1 LRTDSRHIVL
11 IVLFAVLLHL
21 PIFTGL
27 IKPVPANFTWWAPW
41 DEDAVSDTAKGA
53 CFDYLT
59 EYLPW
64 QKYLNDSVRDGHL
77 PLWNNYQFCGTP
89 FMANH
94 LLSPFYPPIA
104 ISLFASYEFA
114 NSIVSLLHFLI
125 GPIFMY
131 LYLRRMNI
139 GGKAALVGTFAFCS
153 TGMFIPLFPP
163 WPAAMVWLPAVLY
176 FIEGWLSGA
185 RGWRD
190 VPWLSFAIG
199 FWLME
204 AYPVFVVHSIYFAF
218 FYILCVGP
226 AGRRLVP
233 AVMFISS
240 LILGTLISAAQ
251 NLPTLF
257 FFLESTRFK
266 PDADSMLALLL
277 SVPNF
282 LNHFMPSQSGAFI
295 IGYKYI
301 GLIPF
306 LFLPFAFLRLGGRAR
321 YNLFWLIAS
330 LAISLIPRL
339 LMVLYKILPGWEITA
354 HPPTV
359 PLFFSLAV
367 LAALG
372 ADYLWSHRER
382 NRQHMKIAMSVAAAI
397 FIVVLFFNITG
408 GRLNRTIIFYSLGC
422 AALLLFIFVSTLSGT
437 QATWCRRASLGAIAA
452 ILILTALPWW
462 MNLRHNRPLEEVFD
476 TPIYQDYIKDFSSTN
491 LRLYRKGWQQNVPPN
506 MGILW
511 GIEDAGGYDS
521 LVLKNYYDAA
531 LLHGIHFH
539 RGRETMPITTTY
551 PVDPGMLEDMGIGIL
566 LTSPYTNGLRTNGWV
581 ELETTPHG
589 VGLSVKKSV
598 WRAALIPEGKFMA
611 DAIPLDYHVEGPNEV
626 RITITQPLEAGY
638 VVIRDTY
645 ASGWKAWV
653 DSEPVDIEQYREWMR
668 QINVDAGAKEIVM
681 KYEPVE
687 FKVGLLISIIAAF
700 IALVWIAG
708 GHRRK
713 ALKKSDV
720 A

>member
-1 LRTDSRHIVL
+1 MRSETRHIAL
-11 IVLFAVLLHL
+11 IVLFAIVLHL

-27 IKPVPANFTWWAPW
+27 IKPVPGNFTWWAPW
-41 DEDAVSDTAKGA
+41 DETAVSDPVKGA

-64 QKYLNDSVRDGHL
+64 QKYLHDSVRDGHL
-77 PLWNNYQFCGTP
+77 PLWNNFQFCGTP

-104 ISLFASYEFA
+104 ISLFTSYEF
-114 NSIVSLLHFLI
+114 SVYIVSLLHFLI

-163 WPAAMVWLPAVLY
+163 WPAAMVWLPAALY
-176 FIEGWLSGA
+176 FIEGWLSGV

-190 VPWLSFAIG
+190 VPLLSFAIG

-204 AYPVFVVHSIYFAF
+204 GYPVFVVHSLYFVF

-226 AGRRLVP
+226 AGRRLTP
-233 AVMFISS
+233 MVMFISS
-240 LILGTLISAAQ
+240 LILGTLISAVQ

-257 FFLESTRFK
+257 FSLESTRFE
-266 PDADSMLALLL
+266 PDIYSIRAAMLSA
-277 SVPNF
+277 PFF

-295 IGYKYI
+295 IGYKYV
-301 GLIPF
+301 GLVPF
-306 LFLPFAFLRLGGRAR
+306 LFLPFAFLKLGSRTI

-330 LAISLIPRL
+330 FSISLMPRL
-339 LMVLYKILPGWEITA
+339 FMVFYKILPGWEITD

-359 PLFFSLAV
+359 PLFFCLTV

-372 ADYLWSHRER
+372 ADCLWNQVGR
-382 NRQHMKIAMSVAAAI
+382 NRRYMQIAMSVAAAI
-397 FIVVLFFNITG
+397 FIIVLFFSITG
-408 GRLNRTIIFYSLGC
+408 GLNRTIVFYSLSS

-437 QATWCRRASLGAIAA
+437 QSAWHRRASLGAIAA
-452 ILILTALPWW
+452 IIILAAVPWW
-462 MNLRHNRPLEEVFD
+462 MNLRHNRPLEEVYN
-476 TPIYQDYIKDFSSTN
+476 TPIYTDHIQDLSSEN
-491 LRLYRKGWQQNVPPN
+491 LRFYRKGWQQNVPSN

-531 LLHGIHFH
+531 LLHGMQFH
-539 RGRETMPITTTY
+539 RGRETMPITTAY
-551 PVDPGMLEDMGIGIL
+551 PIDPGMLEDMGIGIL
-566 LTSPYTNGLRTNGWV
+566 LSSPGTYGLRTDGWV
-581 ELETTPHG
+581 KLETTPHS

-611 DAIPLDYHVEGPNEV
+611 DAIPVDYHVEGPNEV
-626 RITITQPLEAGY
+626 RINITGPLGAGY
-638 VVIRDTY
+638 VVVRDTY

-653 DSEPVDIEQYREWMR
+653 DGEPAEIEQYREWMR
-668 QINVDAGAKEIVM
+668 QVKVESGAKEIVM

-687 FKVGLLISIIAAF
+687 FKVGLLISIIATF

-708 GHRRK
+708 GCRRR
-713 ALKKSDV
+713 ALKNPDV